1 MDEINIDFDI
11 HTRCQDFMMTNDFR
25 GNNVVYK
32 FALDSFTKLNKLI
45 IYLASKY
52 RLWCFIVNVHHNFWV
67 VKILSKTPKSLK
79 SQELVDASELI
90 YQLWT
95 EVCAILAQKAQRV
108 ELINDMVFN
117 ATSTPQ
123 LISLR

>member
-52 RLWCFIVNVHHNFWV
+52 RLWCFIVNVH
-67 VKILSKTPKSLK
+67 
-79 SQELVDASELI
+79 LVMSR
-90 YQLWT
+90 
-95 EVCAILAQKAQRV
+95 KK
-108 ELINDMVFN
+108 
-117 ATSTPQ
+117 
-123 LISLR
+123 